1 MDSIIIFIKNIER
14 GKVKTRLAATVGDDQ
29 ALKTYEALLEHTQKV
44 VRAVNA
50 ERFLFYSSFIEKKD
64 SWSGN
69 FFNKKVQSQG
79 DLGSRMSNAFLDVF
93 GVDGKAII
101 VGSDCA
107 SLTHEIIK
115 TALEKLD
122 EYPFV
127 VGPTFDGGYYLLGM
141 NSYEPSVFEDI
152 EWSTET
158 VFPTTLLRMASLRK
172 RCFFLPQLSDI
183 DYEEDWLKYG
193 WLIK

>member
-29 ALKTYEALLEHTQKV
+29 ALKIYEALLEHTQKV

-107 SLTHEIIK
+107 SLTPEIIK

-158 VFPTTLLRMASLRK
+158 VFPTTLLHMASLRK

>member
-29 ALKTYEALLEHTQKV
+29 ALKIYEALLEHTQ
-44 VRAVNA
+44 
-50 ERFLFYSSFIEKKD
+50 
-64 SWSGN
+64 
-69 FFNKKVQSQG
+69 KVQSQG

-93 GVDGKAII
+93 EVDGKAII

-107 SLTHEIIK
+107 SLTPEIIK

-158 VFPTTLLRMASLRK
+158 VFPTTLLRMASLKK

>member
-29 ALKTYEALLEHTQKV
+29 ALKIYEALLEHTQKV

-107 SLTHEIIK
+107 SLTPEIIK

-158 VFPTTLLRMASLRK
+158 VFPTTLLRMASLKK

>member
-29 ALKTYEALLEHTQKV
+29 ALKIYEALLEHTQKV

-107 SLTHEIIK
+107 SLTPEIIK

>member
-1 MDSIIIFIKNIER
+1 MNSIIIFIKNIER

-29 ALKTYEALLEHTQKV
+29 ALKIYEALLEHTQKV

-107 SLTHEIIK
+107 SLTPEIIK

-158 VFPTTLLRMASLRK
+158 VFPTTLLRMASLKK

>member
-1 MDSIIIFIKNIER
+1 MLKK
-14 GKVKTRLAATVGDDQ
+14 GYLAATAVYVCT
-29 ALKTYEALLEHTQKV
+29 AHTP
-44 VRAVNA
+44 
-50 ERFLFYSSFIEKKD
+50 
-64 SWSGN
+64 
-69 FFNKKVQSQG
+69 
-79 DLGSRMSNAFLDVF
+79 
-93 GVDGKAII
+93 
-101 VGSDCA
+101 
-107 SLTHEIIK
+107 EIIK